1 ELQKDVE
8 DIMERVGASC
18 WDVTRGLF
26 TLPREVRNALRA
38 PEGLDVDQSMCHCYA
53 QRSRHAPEDT
63 PKLRHYIENRTEC
76 EAFLD
81 DRDLAKELFRGLMN
95 TGGEPLIRRVLHKA
109 NKTLQDMP
117 KFVLEFQAE
126 QSVLLGKDV
135 ANHPELAR
143 QLPPGTLQSVLN
155 EEYERKNTD
164 LLAEL
169 SSTFGLVNSYEHDG
183 IYCLAMPSQHSELLA
198 RANAIVPVKG
208 TGPWSVETA
217 VEALR
222 QRFPSLSWDEVDEH
236 WELQQEKCME
246 IRRRCLH
253 GQKNFPKLL
262 ADVDKMCLM
271 FFVDG
276 CWRDQAAASASAL
289 EDIVR
294 DVLINAIGRYR
305 GDLPVV
311 VHQMHPQ
318 VATALQRM
326 NGGLFDMSW
335 HLSLDGDDTRH
346 IFAYNDGTF
355 QDTRD
360 YTLKPMHPG
369 IPVTRNADRPYPGAL
384 IAELEAKMTEEPT
397 PCLALPEGF
406 RYSPELER
414 DLDRVAS
421 ILPFYEIMA
430 SCHEDPPT
438 TFHVLKGMARVKAAP
453 ENFEEARFHQGEGQN
468 GKGLMNALF
477 RTFCG
482 EYHVEPKADVF
493 SAFSDPSGTSIPLLQ
508 LRGRRSMSV
517 NEVEAG
523 VKMRSGMLKDLR
535 DQSSFVE
542 ARGLYKDPVRFRPQ
556 FMMNFSSNP
565 FEFRAIDGGMRRSF
579 TAIPWPFKFVAR
591 PAPNSNERQLR
602 NNLKQRDFLLAN
614 VIPSM
619 EIILKEVDLM
629 FLRDSVSTLVEPRTQ
644 SILACTAHLFESLQL
659 QDIREVLDSI
669 PLSPNAALASSQG
682 DVRKFFRDHDAVK
695 GLKLSGK
702 QLDRLLQEVLVP
714 KTVRGKRVYS
724 AKGSEETFLNV
735 ANEPPFWAN

>member
-1 ELQKDVE
+1 MSPVRKKQKSSRSPPSTEPAPLVIREAVNVEALRQLCRYSGVSDVGQLPKELQKDVE
-8 DIMERVGASC
+8 DIME
-18 WDVTRGLF
+18 
-26 TLPREVRNALRA
+26 NALRA

-63 PKLRHYIENRTEC
+63 PKLRHYIENR
-76 EAFLD
+76 
-81 DRDLAKELFRGLMN
+81 LMN
-95 TGGEPLIRRVLHKA
+95 IGGEPLIRRVLHKA

-169 SSTFGLVNSYEHDG
+169 SSAFGLVNSYEHDG

-222 QRFPSLSWDEVDEH
+222 QRFPSLSWDEVDER

-262 ADVDKMCLM
+262 ADVVPYHRLASGYMVKEVFKAVPVREDKMCLM

-276 CWRDQAAASASAL
+276 CW
-289 EDIVR
+289 
-294 DVLINAIGRYR
+294 
-305 GDLPVV
+305 
-311 VHQMHPQ
+311 
-318 VATALQRM
+318 ATYQWWCIRCILLQRM

-360 YTLKPMHPG
+360 YTLKPMRPG
-369 IPVTRNADRPYPGAL
+369 IPVTWNADRPYPGAL
-384 IAELEAKMTEEPT
+384 IAELEAKMTLNLVEILT
-397 PCLALPEGF
+397 RGF

-556 FMMNFSSNP
+556 FMMNFSSNAS

-644 SILACTAHLFESLQL
+644 SVLACTAHLFESLQL

-724 AKGSEETFLNV
+724 AKGNEETFLNV
-735 ANEPPFWAN
+735 ANEPPF